1 MVKFPRR
8 WSKETCINYL
18 QRRIIVASILYYE
31 MDWSPID
38 DSTYEKFN
46 RQLVS
51 LIKDYPDIQNT
62 EYGYCMYDYDGSTG
76 FDLYSRLNE
85 FDREYLT
92 KIARNIYNLCNKEKK
107 VTTKSDQ
114 TRTIKKKG
122 RLF

>member
-38 DSTYEKFN
+38 DATYEKFN

-51 LIKDYPDIQNT
+51 LIKDYPNIEST

-85 FDREYLT
+85 KDKKYLT
-92 KIARNIYNLCNKEKK
+92 NIAKNIYTLCNHESKQE
-107 VTTKSDQ
+107 TK
-114 TRTIKKKG
+114 KKKG